1 MFDLDINT
9 PEIMISTIFGL
20 IAGEIWSI
28 IKRKYS
34 ESKPILKLKNVK
46 LINTF
51 WFILSYVFPLVTI
64 IYLLLINQPEPTF
77 KNIALFVIICSMLVY
92 NVLMSHVITIY
103 KMIVQSTK
111 KNTQS
116 LNQTQEFF
124 DSVYKEIIEL
134 KKENKTK

>member
-1 MFDLDINT
+1 MFDIDINT

-51 WFILSYVFPLVTI
+51 WFILSYVFPLGTI

-116 LNQTQEFF
+116 LNQTQEIF